1 MFTNGNRTTRRIDHS
16 VLAVPS
22 LEDTRAIFEG
32 LGFVVAPDARHPFGT
47 ENACVFFADGSFIEP
62 LAIGHRETCEE
73 AAKAGNVF
81 VARDQ
86 AHRFRIGTPSFSG
99 VAFASLDADA
109 DAADLAAAGHGGVET
124 LAFERRFKTPTGEDS
139 FVGFR
144 LAFARDR
151 RAPDVSFFTCQP
163 THTHKPDRSALVAH
177 PNGATGTARLVFGE
191 PNPTDFQYYLQELT
205 GDREAEADSFG
216 MRLSAGASQ
225 IEVASPEALALR
237 YGVERGEG
245 RGLSFEGIVLSVRDV
260 ANVRRYAEASGM
272 RVEDK
277 SGRLVVRI
285 GERAFV
291 AFEETSE

>member
-1 MFTNGNRTTRRIDHS
+1 MFPNENRGTRRIDHT
-16 VLAVPS
+16 VLAMPS
-22 LEDTRAIFEG
+22 LEEARAVFEA
-32 LGFVVAPDARHPFGT
+32 LGFVVAPNARHPFGT
-47 ENACVFFADGSFIEP
+47 ENACVFFADGTFIEP
-62 LAIGHRETCEE
+62 LAVGHRETCEA

-86 AHRFRIGTPSFSG
+86 AHRFRVGAPSLSG
-99 VAFASLDADA
+99 LAFASADADA
-109 DAADLAAAGHGGVET
+109 DAADFAEAGHGGEET
-124 LAFERRFKTPTGEDS
+124 LAFERRFKTPAGEDS

-144 LAFARDR
+144 LAFARDL

-216 MRLSAGASQ
+216 MKLKAGASQ
-225 IEVASPEALALR
+225 IEVASLEALALR
-237 YGVERGEG
+237 YGATRGPG
-245 RGLSFEGIVLSVRDV
+245 RGLSFEGIVLSVRDIS
-260 ANVRRYAEASGM
+260 AVRAFAETSGL
-272 RVEDK
+272 RAEDR

-291 AFEETSE
+291 AFEEQAA